1 MDDKRNVLANQLL
14 FYCVKQPGIYGLMI
28 SGILLDF
35 MIQSPFIVICA
46 LENFFR
52 HKAQ

>member
-1 MDDKRNVLANQLL
+1 MNDKRRNLADRLL
-14 FYCVKQPGIYGLMI
+14 FYCVKRPGIYGLMI
-28 SGILLDF
+28 TGILLDF

-52 HKAQ
+52 DKAQ

>member
-1 MDDKRNVLANQLL
+1 MDGKRNAPANRIL
-14 FYCVKQPGIYGLMI
+14 FYCLKQPGIYGLMI

-52 HKAQ
+52 DKVQ

>member
-1 MDDKRNVLANQLL
+1 MNDERSALADQLL

-28 SGILLDF
+28 TGILLDF

-52 HKAQ
+52 DKAQ

>member
-1 MDDKRNVLANQLL
+1 MDDNRSAPANRIL
-14 FYCVKQPGIYGLMI
+14 FYFVKQPGIYGLMI

-52 HKAQ
+52 DKVQ